1 MAAVFAVII
10 ELNLEDL
17 YRYLGINPIR
27 HFWLYITLT
36 AFVTAAFV
44 EEAIKLWVVKTHA
57 YNNESF
63 NEVMDGIT
71 YTIIASM
78 GFATFENF
86 FYVLEGGFTIALIRA
101 LISVP
106 AHALFS
112 GVMGYYIGKAK
123 FAKTPGASTKLI
135 LVGFAYGV
143 LYHGLFDFFL
153 FTQSILIF
161 LVLPLLIVMGLHL
174 RSKIKLAH
182 FHDKVTD
189 VMPAKMTAG
198 RIIRVIIATVLIGI
212 GTISA
217 VASVVLY
224 GDPLYDYTGE
234 DIIYGFGF
242 AFILY
247 LISFYLLSKKPK
259 KLKEV

>member
-57 YNNESF
+57 YNNKSF

-86 FYVLEGGFTIALIRA
+86 FYVMEGGFTIAIIRA

-135 LVGFAYGV
+135 LIGFAYGV
-143 LYHGLFDFFL
+143 FYHGLFDFLL

-161 LVLPLLIVMGLHL
+161 LVVPLLVIMGLHL

-182 FHDKVTD
+182 FDDKVTD
-189 VMPAKMTAG
+189 VKPEKITIG
-198 RIIRVIIATVLIGI
+198 RVIKITIATLLII
-212 GTISA
+212 VGTISA
-217 VASVVLY
+217 VAGVVLY
-224 GDPLYDYTGE
+224 GDPQYNYTVK
-234 DIIYGFGF
+234 DIIYGLSF
-242 AFILY
+242 AFVLY
-247 LISFYLLSKKPK
+247 LISFYLLYKKSKKA
-259 KLKEV
+259 